1 MEYVNSPDCPA
12 STPWFCRVQGT
23 LHWGDACGK
32 GLGHGAHGLWGQPS
46 PDISDDFHVF
56 SVEWSSK
63 KIAWSVDGVE
73 YWSQNAS
80 AVEIPQTPFHFI
92 INTARR
98 PEAWQGFPWPVQFE
112 IDWVRAW
119 APVNPLKT
127 DDVLAPFRKGGRS
140 RRMITQK
147 ARCQWPMSTPRCIEL
162 LTTGWLFSNISAA
175 DSSTTATARVVT
187 IPHDFVIEGDF
198 AHDLGNRDHGYLP
211 RGVGYYTRMVEAP
224 AAGAGG
230 TAYLHFEGAFRD
242 TRVYIDGA
250 QVAHHLS
257 GYTGFTVPLA
267 KRSQVLTVVC
277 NATLGEGWFY
287 EGGGIYRPVHLV
299 QTSNPLR
306 VLHDGV
312 FVSPQIRGR
321 IRCNRTVQQNR
332 SGGECTADVAA
343 ITTQVEVVNDRSS
356 NATFSVTV
364 VLHAHDG
371 AVVGSASSS
380 VQSVERGS
388 TTVTR
393 VVVVVQNV
401 SLWSIDAPHLHTM
414 VTTLTDP
421 AGLAVGYTKVAAT
434 AVDRVTTP
442 FGVRKVRWSPDSGML
457 LNEQQVRLNG
467 FANHQDLG
475 GLGTAVP
482 DPLQDY
488 RVHRMKELGA
498 NAWRC
503 AHNPPNP
510 ALVGAMDRLGM
521 VVIVENRRFGPS
533 DNYDKHHAA
542 PPVNATQ
549 IAADVVTMVR
559 TFRNSPSVVLWS
571 LCNEEGCFE
580 HLDTNLPGLSVGASV
595 KQLIA

>member
-1 MEYVNSPDCPA
+1 M
-12 STPWFCRVQGT
+12 
-23 LHWGDACGK
+23 
-32 GLGHGAHGLWGQPS
+32 
-46 PDISDDFHVF
+46 
-56 SVEWSSK
+56 
-63 KIAWSVDGVE
+63 
-73 YWSQNAS
+73 
-80 AVEIPQTPFHFI
+80 
-92 INTARR
+92 
-98 PEAWQGFPWPVQFE
+98 
-112 IDWVRAW
+112 
-119 APVNPLKT
+119 
-127 DDVLAPFRKGGRS
+127 
-140 RRMITQK
+140 
-147 ARCQWPMSTPRCIEL
+147 
-162 LTTGWLFSNISAA
+162 
-175 DSSTTATARVVT
+175 
-187 IPHDFVIEGDF
+187 
-198 AHDLGNRDHGYLP
+198 
-211 RGVGYYTRMVEAP
+211 
-224 AAGAGG
+224 
-230 TAYLHFEGAFRD
+230 
-242 TRVYIDGA
+242 
-250 QVAHHLS
+250 
-257 GYTGFTVPLA
+257 
-267 KRSQVLTVVC
+267 
-277 NATLGEGWFY
+277 
-287 EGGGIYRPVHLV
+287 
-299 QTSNPLR
+299 
-306 VLHDGV
+306 
-312 FVSPQIRGR
+312 
-321 IRCNRTVQQNR
+321 
-332 SGGECTADVAA
+332 AA

-380 VQSVERGS
+380 VQNVERGS

-393 VVVVVQNV
+393 VVVVVQNF

-521 VVIVENRRFGPS
+521 VVMVENRSIGPS
-533 DNYDKHHAA
+533 NNYDKHHAA